1 MKNLL
6 AILLSCSLLQAK
18 AQRNEIYD
26 DRIASLQVVAGTDWL
41 SPPVVELNGGRQNV
55 PLNISFDD
63 LTHTYHRYTYKI
75 EHCQANWTV
84 SDQLFQSDYLEGF
97 AEGNTIDDVTESFN
111 TNQLY
116 THYRIRIPNDNCC
129 MKMSGNYKL
138 TVIDDNDDGRPM
150 LTACFMVVERQM
162 GVSLQISTNTDIDIN
177 GRHQQVGMAVDY
189 GQLRVTQPDEQLKT
203 VVMQNGRWDN
213 AVVNASPQYRM
224 ATGLR
229 WDHNRSLIF
238 EAGNEYHKYEVLDV
252 NYPTMGI
259 DRIHW
264 DGKIY
269 NVYPYISEPRP
280 NYLYDE
286 DANGAFYIRN
296 SDNVDNDTQSEYV
309 MVHYRMK
316 CPQPVSGNVYVDG
329 VWTNNSLSDRYLM
342 TYNMIDR
349 QYEAGIWQ
357 KQGYYSYHYVM
368 VDDNGKSRVVPSEGS
383 FFQTENQYQALVYYR
398 GLGDRTDRLVGYQ
411 QVKTK
416 F

>member
-1 MKNLL
+1 MKYLL

-116 THYRIRIPNDNCC
+116 THYRIRIPNDNCRL
-129 MKMSGNYKL
+129 KMSGNYKL
-138 TVIDDNDDGRPM
+138 TVIDDNDDGRPVF
-150 LTACFMVVERQM
+150 TACFMVVERQM
-162 GVSLQISTNTDIDIN
+162 GVSLQVSTNTDIDIN

-269 NVYPYISEPRP
+269 NVYPYVSEPRP

-309 MVHYRMK
+309 MVHYQMK
-316 CPQPVSGNVYVDG
+316 CPQPVSGNVYIDG
-329 VWTNNSLSDRYLM
+329 VHQQQLKRPLSHDL
-342 TYNMIDR
+342 
-349 QYEAGIWQ
+349 QY
-357 KQGYYSYHYVM
+357 
-368 VDDNGKSRVVPSEGS
+368 D
-383 FFQTENQYQALVYYR
+383 
-398 GLGDRTDRLVGYQ
+398 
-411 QVKTK
+411 
-416 F
+416 